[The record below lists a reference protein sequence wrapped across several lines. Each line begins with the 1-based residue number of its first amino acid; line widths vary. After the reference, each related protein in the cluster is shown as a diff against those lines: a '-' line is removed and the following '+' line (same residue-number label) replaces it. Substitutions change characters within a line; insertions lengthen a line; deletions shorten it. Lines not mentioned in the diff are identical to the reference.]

1 MTKKAKGGLT
11 KGKSHKEGGIPMK
24 VKSTGQNIEVEG
36 GEIIINKYSSA
47 DTKLHD
53 FDGKKMTKCEVASA
67 INSADNNGVKIDC
80 DTIVGR
86 KYKYEEGGRIPL
98 QNSLGIERQYLPQVR
113 KKDYPEFFEMLSKD
127 NISFQETTIDPL
139 EYNPTQS
146 YVKKDNIDEI
156 YKANKLKD
164 KPLLVSSDGFVLDG
178 HHRWYY
184 ATQEKMPSVKAI
196 IINLPIYELIEKV
209 NLFRMAEHQYN
220 KGGKIDKKKYVSF
233 FADTD
238 GDGIPNVDDIS
249 PFNRD
254 KKGQIEEVRV
264 SDELEQIID
273 FRNKAEDVR
282 FDTIEKLEKIAG
294 TCGVG
299 KDRCGILSRTKTPY
313 SIINKMRRRS
323 LTNTKDLE
331 KLDIKAQ
338 ELLQTGELSGLDLF
352 KGLTD
357 VVGTMVVVDTYDQL
371 DRVSKEIEKGKIGK
385 VLEYENFYDLPN
397 GNNGYRAI
405 HFIIGVKKDGVLIP
419 VEVQIKTK
427 RVKKLAEASHTAY
440 KNGNLDNAKNDELG
454 VMVMKA
460 DKGDEAI
467 AKEIDPLIA
476 DTKKLKKELTM
487 EKRKKGGLL
496 DDYLAKGGKVK
507 AKREINEGLKEL
519 EEALAGASKKHKA
532 QSKMVGQI
540 QKGFDETFEEG
551 GMLEIDTIYDN
562 GGESADRYTLID
574 EDGDMYGIGGREVN
588 IYLGNR
594 SEFPSDLSYLGK
606 IVEYEDLSDEVKK
619 EIDKRLDTS
628 NFAEGGLLKSD
639 LMRFDD
645 LMKKGESVVVSDK
658 FDRDYIYNGSA
669 EDYTGVAVMDTFD
682 RLGEAHPETTYQIMP
697 LSKIK
702 SIRIDESVYAE
713 GGKVKD
719 KKRYDID
726 EYSSQGSRTTDNEY
740 IERTND
746 FDELVE
752 KITKRA
758 KDKKIP
764 YIEFYYKDSFIGSI
778 NEKNDYKFRI
788 GRGFEDNPLES
799 KNSSINKQRY
809 KDSSIT
815 SSYAKGGK
823 IKGRP
828 TLKQMCNMYRNK
840 R

>member
-209 NLFRMAEHQYN
+209 NLFRMAEHQYK

-254 KKGQIEEVRV
+254 KRGQIEEVRV

-331 KLDIKAQ
+331 KLDMKAQ
-338 ELLQTGELSGLDLF
+338 ELLQTGELSGLDLY

-371 DRVSKEIEKGKIGK
+371 DRVSKEIERGKIGK

-405 HFIIGVKKDGVLIP
+405 HFIIGVKKDGILIP

-496 DDYLAKGGKVK
+496 DEYLAKGGLYKTSNTINKFGMLSFSDLDRAFGVDLFELSEDEQEEELDGLREDWQNMEEEERMSILEDLGYDEDFAKGGMIDYSKEGFVKAIRDINGKIVKEVVIDGVKYRRNPTYKTYNSIKDNELLHKSKYAKGGKVK
-507 AKREINEGLKEL
+507 AKKEINEGLKEL

-551 GMLEIDTIYDN
+551 GKVDVVDERSVGKMKIIVMNDGKNSRTITFKDGVQN
-562 GGESADRYTLID
+562 QFNRNKQ
-574 EDGDMYGIGGREVN
+574 ED
-588 IYLGNR
+588 
-594 SEFPSDLSYLGK
+594 
-606 IVEYEDLSDEVKK
+606 
-619 EIDKRLDTS
+619 IDKLWELSSKVPFGTI
-628 NFAEGGLLKSD
+628 
-639 LMRFDD
+639 
-645 LMKKGESVVVSDK
+645 VDK
-658 FDRDYIYNGSA
+658 N
-669 EDYTGVAVMDTFD
+669 
-682 RLGEAHPETTYQIMP
+682 
-697 LSKIK
+697 
-702 SIRIDESVYAE
+702 
-713 GGKVKD
+713 
-719 KKRYDID
+719 
-726 EYSSQGSRTTDNEY
+726 
-740 IERTND
+740 
-746 FDELVE
+746 
-752 KITKRA
+752 
-758 KDKKIP
+758 
-764 YIEFYYKDSFIGSI
+764 
-778 NEKNDYKFRI
+778 YKF
-788 GRGFEDNPLES
+788 
-799 KNSSINKQRY
+799 
-809 KDSSIT
+809 
-815 SSYAKGGK
+815 AKGGK

-828 TLKQMCNMYRNK
+828 TLKQMCDMYRNK

>member
-496 DDYLAKGGKVK
+496 DDYLAKGGRVGRYTSDDMPKFLDDIFNAEYIESVLIQKDQMDINFKDDGFFVGKSDIEKVEKKGWTFDSLSTYGTSGISLLFTRKSYAKGGKVK

-574 EDGDMYGIGGREVN
+574 EDGDMYGIGGREIN

-628 NFAEGGLLKSD
+628 NFAE
-639 LMRFDD
+639 
-645 LMKKGESVVVSDK
+645 
-658 FDRDYIYNGSA
+658 
-669 EDYTGVAVMDTFD
+669 
-682 RLGEAHPETTYQIMP
+682 
-697 LSKIK
+697 
-702 SIRIDESVYAE
+702 
-713 GGKVKD
+713 
-719 KKRYDID
+719 
-726 EYSSQGSRTTDNEY
+726 
-740 IERTND
+740 
-746 FDELVE
+746 
-752 KITKRA
+752 
-758 KDKKIP
+758 
-764 YIEFYYKDSFIGSI
+764 
-778 NEKNDYKFRI
+778 
-788 GRGFEDNPLES
+788 
-799 KNSSINKQRY
+799 
-809 KDSSIT
+809 
-815 SSYAKGGK
+815 
-823 IKGRP
+823 
-828 TLKQMCNMYRNK
+828 
-840 R
+840 